1 MKKICR
7 NCGAKVPKKSD
18 ICKKCGEPYEYIDL
32 IRLDPEAEKALQID
46 KPSVMNNVCVL
57 ILSVLVFA
65 YSLFL
70 IYPFNRKFF
79 IFIQSLSYLSFTF

>member
-32 IRLDPEAEKALQID
+32 I
-46 KPSVMNNVCVL
+46 C
-57 ILSVLVFA
+57 
-65 YSLFL
+65 LFSF
-70 IYPFNRKFF
+70 P
-79 IFIQSLSYLSFTF
+79 YLSDFYR